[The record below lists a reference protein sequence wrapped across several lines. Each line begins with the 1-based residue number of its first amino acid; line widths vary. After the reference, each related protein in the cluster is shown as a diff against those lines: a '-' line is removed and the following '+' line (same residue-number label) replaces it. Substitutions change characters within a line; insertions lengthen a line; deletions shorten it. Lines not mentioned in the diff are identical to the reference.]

1 MYSQRCRIAPV
12 AVVVALSAGFAA
24 CDIAVDGHG
33 GLGIELASGRAQD
46 QWTRSY
52 KVSDGG
58 RLEIIN
64 VNGRIAAEPADG
76 ATVEILAE
84 RTVKSMSDDQAR
96 TILGQIEMREEVADG
111 RVRVEVRAPRFRG
124 ASNHEIKWTI
134 KVPQGVSVDLR
145 TVNGGVRLT
154 GLRGDVRARST
165 NGGIVGADLMSSNV
179 DASVTNG
186 GVDIQLANAPSDG
199 GSIELESVNGGVSLS
214 LPPDSKVDVNARC
227 VNGGISVTGLELE
240 MSGEQTKRRLAG
252 KLNGGGTRVS
262 METVNG
268 GVKIGRSDART
279 ATTDR

>member
-1 MYSQRCRIAPV
+1 MYSKLRRIAPV
-12 AVVVALSAGFAA
+12 AVVAALSAGLAA

-64 VNGRIAAEPADG
+64 INGRITAEPAAG
-76 ATVEILAE
+76 GTVEILTD
-84 RTVKSMSDDQAR
+84 RTVKSLSDDQAR
-96 TILGQIEMREEVADG
+96 EILGQIEMREEVGDA

-134 KVPQGVSVDLR
+134 KVPKGVSVDLR
-145 TVNGGVRLT
+145 TVNGGVHLN
-154 GLRGDVRARST
+154 GLQGDVRARST
-165 NGGIVGADLMSSNV
+165 NGGIVGSELIASNV
-179 DASVTNG
+179 EASVTNG
-186 GVDIQLANAPSDG
+186 GVEINLARAPSN
-199 GSIELESVNGGVSLS
+199 GSIDLESVNGGVSLS
-214 LPPDSKVDVNARC
+214 LPPDSKADITARC
-227 VNGGISVTGLELE
+227 VNGGISINGLELE
-240 MSGEQTKRRLAG
+240 ITGEQTKRRLAG

-268 GVKIGRSDART
+268 GVKIGRSEGRT
-279 ATTDR
+279 VTTDR